1 MRGKV
6 LRANHEGGWRI
17 RRRSLAII
25 TPIALIV
32 GGVIAATPAVAG
44 AATTSAA
51 APTQIPSN
59 WHYACG
65 NSFKPGK
72 LDCLVIKN
80 TTAHPTAQ
88 TVRPGAIPSG
98 EGYGPST
105 FQAAYGL
112 TAASAADGS
121 GTTVA
126 VIDAYNDPTAA
137 SDLAEYRSAAGLPAL
152 TSGQFTQYNQE
163 GETSPL
169 PATAPTDDDWT
180 LEESLDVD
188 MVSAI
193 CPLCKIDLV
202 EATNDSGTGLYVAEE
217 TAATTLGA
225 KYISNSWGGSESST
239 DLTYDTEY
247 FGVSGVVYTASA
259 GDSAYSGGV
268 IYPATSPHVV
278 GVGGT
283 TLDTASNSRGY
294 TESVWETSSTEGT
307 GSGCSSNE
315 PQPSWQSALSVI
327 TAVCGF
333 KVDNDTAA
341 DADPNTGAAVYDTTN
356 GNGGWEEVGGTSESS
371 PIIASVFALAG
382 NNGNGGENAA
392 DSIYTH
398 TSSLYDVTSGSNG
411 SCGSSLLCTAK
422 TGYDGPTGWG
432 TPDGLTAFESNS
444 TTSNAVTVT
453 NPGSQT
459 GTVGTAAS
467 LQISASDSASGQTLT
482 YSATGLP
489 AGLSISSST
498 GLISGTPT
506 TSGSYS
512 VTVTAKDTT
521 GATGSASFTWTINS
535 TTGNTVTVT
544 NPGSQTGTVGTAA
557 SLQIKA
563 TDSASGQT
571 LTYSATGLPAGLSIS
586 STTGL
591 ITGTPTTAAA
601 NSVTV
606 TAKDTTGA
614 TGSASFT
621 WTISAAS
628 SCASQQLLTNGGF
641 ETGSISPWTSSAG
654 VLADTGEGVPA
665 QAGSWLAW
673 LDGYGEAH
681 TDTLAQTVTIPAGC
695 TVASLTYWVEVN
707 STTSSTSNKLV
718 LEILNS
724 SGTVLSSS
732 TVVTAANND
741 SAYKE
746 YSANLAAYAG
756 DKVTI
761 EFVGTEVNGGN
772 TSFFED
778 SNALNV
784 S

>member
-1 MRGKV
+1 MIAV
-6 LRANHEGGWRI
+6 TP
-17 RRRSLAII
+17 AI
-25 TPIALIV
+25 V
-32 GGVIAATPAVAG
+32 MAATPAVA
-44 AATTSAA
+44 ASA
-51 APTQIPSN
+51 QIPSN

-65 NSFKPGK
+65 PSFKPDK
-72 LDCLVIKN
+72 LNCLVIKN

-88 TVRPGAIPSG
+88 TVRPDAIPSG

-126 VIDAYNDPTAA
+126 VVDAYNDPTAA
-137 SDLAEYRSAAGLPAL
+137 SDLATYRSAAGLPAL
-152 TSGQFTQYNQE
+152 TSGQFTVYNQE

-202 EATNDSGTGLYVAEE
+202 EANNDSGTGLYVAET

-225 KYISNSWGGSESST
+225 HYISNSWGGSESST
-239 DLTYDTEY
+239 DLTYDSEY

-294 TESVWETSSTEGT
+294 TESVWETSSSEGT

-315 PQPSWQSALSVI
+315 PQPSWQASLSVI
-327 TAVCGF
+327 TAVCSQRL
-333 KVDNDTAA
+333 DNDVAA
-341 DADPNTGAAVYDTTN
+341 DADPNTGAAIYDTTN
-356 GNGGWEEVGGTSESS
+356 GNGGWNEVGGTSESS

-382 NNGNGGENAA
+382 NNGNGGNNAA

-398 TSSLYDVTSGSNG
+398 TSNLYDVTSGSNG
-411 SCGSSLLCTAK
+411 SCGGSILCTAA

-432 TPDGLTAFESNS
+432 TPNGLTAFQSNS
-444 TTSNAVTVT
+444 STSNTVTVT

-489 AGLSISSST
+489 AGLSINSST

-506 TSGSYS
+506 TAGSNS

-521 GATGSASFTWTINS
+521 GATGSASFTWTINAATS
-535 TTGNTVTVT
+535 GCTAAQLLG
-544 NPGSQTGTVGTAA
+544 NPG
-557 SLQIKA
+557 
-563 TDSASGQT
+563 
-571 LTYSATGLPAGLSIS
+571 
-586 STTGL
+586 
-591 ITGTPTTAAA
+591 
-601 NSVTV
+601 
-606 TAKDTTGA
+606 
-614 TGSASFT
+614 
-621 WTISAAS
+621 
-628 SCASQQLLTNGGF
+628 F
-641 ETGSISPWTSSAG
+641 ESGSISPWTSSSG
-654 VLADTGEGVPA
+654 VLANTDEGVPA

-673 LDGYGEAH
+673 LDGYGESH
-681 TDTLAQTVTIPAGC
+681 TDTLAQTVTIPSTCVSA
-695 TVASLTYWVEVN
+695 VFTYWVEVN
-707 STTSSTSNKLV
+707 STTSNTSNKLV
-718 LEILNS
+718 LEVKNS
-724 SGTVLSSS
+724 SGTVLQ
-732 TVVTAANND
+732 TIPVATAANN
-741 SAYKE
+741 SSHYTE
-746 YSANLAAYAG
+746 YTTNLGSYIG
-756 DKVTI
+756 QKITL
-761 EFVGTEVNGGN
+761 EFIGTEVNGGN

-778 SNALNV
+778 TNALNV
-784 S
+784 H

>member
-1 MRGKV
+1 MKRLV
-6 LRANHEGGWRI
+6 
-17 RRRSLAII
+17 LAIGL
-25 TPIALIV
+25 PIALLA
-32 GGVIAATPAVAG
+32 GGMLAATPATAYAG
-44 AATTSAA
+44 TA
-51 APTQIPSN
+51 APGPAAGPVSVPSH
-59 WHYACG
+59 WVYACG
-65 NSFKPGK
+65 AFTRSR
-72 LDCLVIKN
+72 LHCLVIKN
-80 TTAHPTAQ
+80 TAAHPTAQ
-88 TVRPGAIPSG
+88 TVRPDAIPAG
-98 EGYGPST
+98 NGYSPTQLQS
-105 FQAAYGL
+105 AYDL

-126 VIDAYNDPTAA
+126 VVDAYNDPTAA
-137 SDLAEYRSAAGLPAL
+137 SDLATYRSAAGLPAL

-169 PATAPTDDDWT
+169 PATAPADDDWT

-202 EATNDSGTGLYVAEE
+202 EANNDSGDGLYIAEE

-225 KYISNSWGGSESST
+225 KYISNSWGGSETSADT
-239 DLTYDTEY
+239 TYDSEY

-278 GVGGT
+278 SVGGT
-283 TLDTASNSRGY
+283 TLNTSSNSRGW
-294 TESVWETSSTEGT
+294 TESVWETNSTEGT
-307 GSGCSSNE
+307 GSGCSAYE
-315 PQPSWQSALSVI
+315 PQPSWQASISILKA
-327 TAVCGF
+327 ACADR
-333 KVDNDTAA
+333 VDNDVAA
-341 DADPNTGAAVYDTTN
+341 DADPNTGAAIYDTSN
-356 GNGGWEEVGGTSESS
+356 DNGGWNEVGGTSESS

-382 NNGNGGENAA
+382 NNGNGGNNAA

-398 TSSLYDVTSGSNG
+398 TSDLNEVTASSNG
-411 SCGSSLLCTAK
+411 TCTPPAADSVLCTA
-422 TGYDGPTGWG
+422 TGAANTYNGPTGWG
-432 TPDGLTAFESNS
+432 TPDGLGAFESNS
-444 TTSNAVTVT
+444 TGNTVTVT

-467 LQISASDSASGQTLT
+467 LQINATDSASGQTLT

-506 TSGSYS
+506 TAGSNS

-535 TTGNTVTVT
+535 ATGNTVTVT

-557 SLQIKA
+557 SLQINA

-586 STTGL
+586 SSTGL
-591 ITGTPTTAAA
+591 ISGTPTTAGS

-628 SCASQQLLTNGGF
+628 GCTAAQLLGNPGF
-641 ETGSISPWTSSAG
+641 ETGSISPWTSTPD
-654 VLADTGEGVPA
+654 VLASTAEGVPA
-665 QAGSWLAW
+665 QAGNYLAW

-681 TDTLAQTVTIPAGC
+681 TDTLAQTVTIPATC
-695 TVASLTYWVEVN
+695 KSAVFTYWVEVN
-707 STTSSTSNKLV
+707 STTTNTSNKLV
-718 LEILNS
+718 LEVLNS
-724 SGTVLSSS
+724 SGTVVQ
-732 TVVTAANND
+732 TVPVATAANSGSSYVEYSTNL
-741 SAYKE
+741 SAYIGQKITV
-746 YSANLAAYAG
+746 
-756 DKVTI
+756 K
-761 EFVGTEVNGGN
+761 FVGTEVNGGN

-778 SNALNV
+778 SNAINV
-784 S
+784 D